1 MKKMIALLLA
11 LVLTMGLVACGA
23 SEPAPAPTEAP
34 KADAPA
40 AEAPAAPAEKKPED
54 YTGNLV
60 VYSPHDA
67 DPLNAGVAMFQA
79 AYPNINVEVIA
90 AGTGELTQRIAAEAE
105 NPQGDVLWGG
115 GADTLAGFPD
125 LFQPFVSEHDD
136 VIGDAYKDAN
146 DLWIG
151 ESPLPMVFI
160 YNKTL
165 IDEADVPTTWEGLC
179 NEALKGKIAYA
190 SPAKSGSAYTQ
201 LCTML
206 FSQPT
211 LDEGWAL
218 VDKFI
223 DNLDGKLQDG
233 SSACHKLVAS
243 GEYVLGVTL
252 EKSAV
257 LYADNPDIGFVYPE
271 KNSAVPDG
279 VSLIKNC
286 PNQENAELFIDFVLG
301 LECQKDQNVSWK
313 RRPVRS
319 DLAPEGLCELS
330 ELDLGDYDFAYAA
343 TEKANIVQK
352 WNDLTVG

>member
-1 MKKMIALLLA
+1 MKKILA
-11 LVLTMGLVACGA
+11 LVLALVMILSLVACGA
-23 SEPAPAPTEAP
+23 KEEPAAPEAT
-34 KADAPA
+34 KAEAAPEA
-40 AEAPAAPAEKKPED
+40 APAAPAEKTPAD

-67 DPLNAGVAMFQA
+67 DPLNAGVALFQA

-90 AGTGELTQRIAAEAE
+90 AGTGELCQRVVAESA

-115 GADTLAGFPD
+115 GADTLAAYVDYFAEY
-125 LFQPFVSEHDD
+125 VCANDD
-136 VIGDAYKDAN
+136 VIGDAYKDAA

-151 ESPLPMVFI
+151 ESPLPMVII

-165 IDEADVPTTWEGLC
+165 IDEADVPKTWDDLC
-179 NEALKGKIAYA
+179 NENLKGKIAYA

-201 LCTML
+201 LCTIL

-218 VDKFI
+218 VEKFI
-223 DNLDGKLQDG
+223 ANLDGKIQD
-233 SSACHKLVAS
+233 SSGNCHKLVAA
-243 GEYVLGVTL
+243 GEYAIGVTI

-257 LYADNPDIGFVYPE
+257 LYNDNPDIGYIYPA

-279 VSLIKNC
+279 VAMIKGC
-286 PNQENAELFIDFVLG
+286 PNEANAKLFIDFVTG
-301 LECQKDQNVSWK
+301 MDCQKDQNSNWK

-319 DLAPEGLCELS
+319 DLSPEGLCELS
-330 ELDLGDYDFAYAA
+330 TLDLGDYDFAYAA
-343 TEKANIVQK
+343 TEKANIVEK

>member
-1 MKKMIALLLA
+1 MKKILALILA
-11 LVLTMGLVACGA
+11 LVMILSLVACGA
-23 SEPAPAPTEAP
+23 KEEPAATEAP
-34 KADAPA
+34 KAEAAPEA
-40 AEAPAAPAEKKPED
+40 APAAPAEKTPAD

-67 DPLNAGVAMFQA
+67 DPLNAGVALFQA

-90 AGTGELTQRIAAEAE
+90 AGTGELCQRVVAESA

-115 GADTLAGFPD
+115 GADTLAAYVDYFAPY
-125 LFQPFVSEHDD
+125 VCANDD
-136 VIGDAYKDAN
+136 VIGDAYKDAA

-151 ESPLPMVFI
+151 ESPLPMVII

-165 IDEADVPTTWEGLC
+165 IDEADVPKTWDDLC
-179 NEALKGKIAYA
+179 NENLKGKIAYA

-206 FSQPT
+206 FSKPS
-211 LDEGWAL
+211 LDEGWAM
-218 VDKFI
+218 VEKFI
-223 DNLDGKLQDG
+223 ANLDGKIQD
-233 SSACHKLVAS
+233 SSGNCHKLVAS
-243 GEYVLGVTL
+243 GEYAVGVTI

-257 LYADNPDIGFVYPE
+257 LYNDNPDIGYVYP
-271 KNSAVPDG
+271 KANSAVPDG
-279 VSLIKNC
+279 VALIKGC
-286 PNQENAELFIDFVLG
+286 PNEENAKLFIDFVTG
-301 LECQKDQNVSWK
+301 MDCQKDQNTNWK

-330 ELDLGDYDFAYAA
+330 TLDLGDYDFAYAA
-343 TEKANIVQK
+343 NNKADIVQK